1 MPESGPFRGRSS
13 QGSTVTSDNRKHP
26 PRPADSYIAGAPI
39 PQPEVQELN
48 PSAFGDFEDLARLHE
63 ERFAQT
69 APGSVSGL
77 VPEEQ
82 RRFLPTLPDVKSSD
96 LPAARGRPGASQ
108 GVGVQSAIELA
119 RRMNRVC
126 PLPEA
131 WQALYE
137 MLPLPPSA
145 GELPPPPI
153 TGQAWNR
160 SSDLEKRLRL
170 REQLEWAAALGK
182 LDEIYDFLRKLPAK
196 SWHYM
201 ES

>member
-1 MPESGPFRGRSS
+1 
-13 QGSTVTSDNRKHP
+13 VTSDNRKKP
-26 PRPADSYIAGAPI
+26 PRPPDSYIAGAPI
-39 PQPEVQELN
+39 PQPEVQEMN

-69 APGSVSGL
+69 APASVSGL

-82 RRFLPTLPDVKSSD
+82 RRFLPTLPDLKSAE
-96 LPAARGRPGASQ
+96 LPAAGGRAGFGR
-108 GVGVQSAIELA
+108 GVGLQGAVEMA

-131 WQALYE
+131 WQALYD
-137 MLPLPPSA
+137 MLPRQPAPGA
-145 GELPPPPI
+145 LPPPPI
-153 TGQAWNR
+153 TGQAWSR

-182 LDEIYDFLRKLPAK
+182 LDEIYDFLRKLPGK